1 MAQVLVDGDQLIV
14 EVEGLDKLWSLK
26 SRLVIPL
33 ANIRG
38 ATDDPGIIKERKGLR
53 FPGTHVPGVITAGSF
68 RTDGEWVFWDV
79 RDPSMAVVIELEDQ
93 RRVVVG
99 PDEILGVERSKA
111 HPLPAED
118 DDRGDP

>member
-93 RRVVVG
+93 EYTRLIVQV
-99 PDEILGVERSKA
+99 PD
-111 HPLPAED
+111 P
-118 DDRGDP
+118 RGTVALIENATRPR

>member
-1 MAQVLVDGDQLIV
+1 MAKVSTDGDHLVV

-38 ATDDPGIIKERKGLR
+38 ATVDPGIIKEPKGLR
-53 FPGTHVPGVITAGSF
+53 MPGTHVPGVITAGSF

-79 RDPSMAVVIELEDQ
+79 RDPAKAVVIELSNEEYT
-93 RRVVVG
+93 RLVVQV
-99 PDEILGVERSKA
+99 PDPRDTVALIENATRKG
-111 HPLPAED
+111 
-118 DDRGDP
+118 

>member
-1 MAQVLVDGDQLIV
+1 MAKVSIDGDQLIV

-38 ATDDPGIIKERKGLR
+38 ATADPGIIKEPKGLR
-53 FPGTHVPGVITAGSF
+53 MPGTHVPGVITAGSF

-79 RDPSMAVVIELEDQ
+79 RDPTKTVVIELSDEEYTRLIVQ
-93 RRVVVG
+93 V
-99 PDEILGVERSKA
+99 PDPRGTVSLVENATRK
-111 HPLPAED
+111 
-118 DDRGDP
+118 G